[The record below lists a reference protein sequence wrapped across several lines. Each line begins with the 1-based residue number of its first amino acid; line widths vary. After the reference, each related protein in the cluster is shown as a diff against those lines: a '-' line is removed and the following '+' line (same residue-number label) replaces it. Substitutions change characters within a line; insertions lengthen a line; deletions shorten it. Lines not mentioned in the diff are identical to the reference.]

1 MRSDRDFIQLHQL
14 RHAIS
19 RREFLGATAGAAGL
33 MATSAAW
40 FPTLAWAEGAGG
52 HTSGLP
58 MTPRP
63 VVIPGG
69 DVLGPPAFPPF
80 QIHQFAPGDP
90 ALGLDGI
97 DAEPNG
103 ITNFRGLVA

>member
-1 MRSDRDFIQLHQL
+1 MSSDRDFIQLHKL

-52 HTSGLP
+52 GGGGAAGPGSGRP

-97 DAEPNG
+97 DDE
-103 ITNFRGLVA
+103 